1 MIESAP
7 TVDSTKFGTARVVSR
22 RDFAEGL
29 WVMRLATDFDLGYRP
44 GQYCTLALPIGDRL
58 IERPYSICSSPEEGE
73 IELFIERVP
82 EGELTVPLHR
92 LGVGAEMPVRR
103 RCKGLFLKEAPV
115 EGQAHLFVATV
126 TGIAPFL
133 SCIRTLLRRADRG
146 EWSPAGRM
154 VLLHGASVSS
164 EFGYLDEMRTL
175 TEKLDWFEYVPTIS
189 RPWLD
194 PAWSGERGR
203 VEDVVRKHTDRLGL
217 LPGTASAF
225 ICGNPQMIDNVK
237 GALRRGGFEAAAVH
251 EEQYWP
257 E

>member
-1 MIESAP
+1 MVIPGRSSGPRRAGAPTDLTRAQLSRTSGCPGPLHCRPMIESAP

-82 EGELTVPLHR
+82 EGELTVPLPR
-92 LGVGAEMPVRR
+92 LRVGAEMPVRR
-103 RCKGLFLKEAPV
+103 RCKGLFLREAPV
-115 EGQAHLFVATV
+115 AGHAHIFVATV

-133 SCIRTLLRRADRG
+133 SCIRTLIRRQERG
-146 EWSPAGRM
+146 EWSPAGR
-154 VLLHGASVSS
+154 VFLLHGASVSD
-164 EFGYLDEMRTL
+164 EFAYLDEMRACTQDH
-175 TEKLDWFEYVPTIS
+175 DWFEYVPTIS

-194 PAWSGERGR
+194 AAWPGER
-203 VEDVVRKHTDRLGL
+203 
-217 LPGTASAF
+217 
-225 ICGNPQMIDNVK
+225 
-237 GALRRGGFEAAAVH
+237 
-251 EEQYWP
+251 
-257 E
+257 

>member
-1 MIESAP
+1 MIEPAVQ
-7 TVDSTKFGTARVVSR
+7 VDPTKFGTARIASR
-22 RDFAEGL
+22 RDFGDGL
-29 WVMRLATDFDLGYRP
+29 WVMRLTTDFELGYRP
-44 GQYCTLALPIGDRL
+44 GQYCTLALPLGGRL
-58 IERPYSICSSPEEGE
+58 IERPYSICSSPEEDE

-82 EGELTVPLHR
+82 EGELTVPLHV
-92 LGVGAEMPVRR
+92 LGVGAELPVRR
-103 RCKGLFLKEAPV
+103 RCKGLFLRDAPV

-133 SCIRTLLRRADRG
+133 SCIRTLLRRIDRG

-154 VLLHGASVSS
+154 VLLHGASVSA
-164 EFGYLDEMRTL
+164 EFGYLDEMRAL
-175 TEKLDWFEYVPTIS
+175 AGAHDWFEYIPTIS

-194 PAWSGERGR
+194 PEWSGERGR
-203 VEDVVRKHTDRLGL
+203 VEDVVRKHADRLEL
-217 LPGTASAF
+217 RPGSATAF

-237 GALRRGGFEAAAVH
+237 GALIRAGHDSGSVH